1 MTLSHGKLLSITWL
15 LYLTATGISCPT
27 FKVHY
32 YFEIIKDDFNKVTHG
47 VGRQIL
53 PVIHHPHAYHLNHAS
68 FQTLATNWDHYHS
81 DMVMVLVPVFFA
93 LELK

>member
-47 VGRQIL
+47 VCRQIL

-68 FQTLATNWDHYHS
+68 FQTLATNY
-81 DMVMVLVPVFFA
+81 VLVPVFFA